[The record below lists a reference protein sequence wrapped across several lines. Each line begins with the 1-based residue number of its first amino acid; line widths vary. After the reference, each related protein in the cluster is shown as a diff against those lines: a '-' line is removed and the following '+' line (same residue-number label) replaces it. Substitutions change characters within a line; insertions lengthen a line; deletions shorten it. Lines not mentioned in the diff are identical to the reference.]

1 MGETLNCSHCHKRLK
16 EGDYR
21 NFDPQH
27 YRPLQLKAAGCRVHH
42 SCHIALAR
50 RAAAAVKAAAAEA
63 AQREASGLRT
73 TRSVSQQQQDA
84 QPWQPRR
91 YTPQAGEAER
101 LGRAILTSTRCPRPA
116 RQQQVG
122 ARRQRMMP
130 GCSMG
135 PGSQQQQCRALAAG
149 RRQMLTKTW
158 PQRAMMRTCRMLL
171 S

>member
-1 MGETLNCSHCHKRLK
+1 MGEALNCAHCHKRLK

-73 TRSVSQQQQDA
+73 TRSVSQQHQDA

-101 LGRAILTSTRCPRPA
+101 LGRAILTSTRRGSGSGGRAGSGGAHA
-116 RQQQVG
+116 RQDSSRW
-122 ARRQRMMP
+122 APR
-130 GCSMG
+130 
-135 PGSQQQQCRALAAG
+135 G
-149 RRQMLTKTW
+149 RE
-158 PQRAMMRTCRMLL
+158 
-171 S
+171 